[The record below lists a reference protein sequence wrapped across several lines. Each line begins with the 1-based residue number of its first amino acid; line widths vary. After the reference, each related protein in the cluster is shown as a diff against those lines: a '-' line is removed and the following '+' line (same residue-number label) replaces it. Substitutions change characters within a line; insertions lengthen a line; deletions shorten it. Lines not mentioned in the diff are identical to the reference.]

1 MMPSVER
8 AEANV
13 YETGLPYSHFRPVLV
28 HRRQLGFSS
37 PHLTLRI
44 LGWGQYLAG
53 RSHRRAYLQVLQ
65 PSRDLTGPRDG
76 EETGMEDRENIEC
89 WSPSG

>member
-13 YETGLPYSHFRPVLV
+13 YETGLPYSHLRPVLV

-44 LGWGQYLAG
+44 LRMGQISHGQTAQASLLAG
-53 RSHRRAYLQVLQ
+53 FTTE
-65 PSRDLTGPRDG
+65 SRF
-76 EETGMEDRENIEC
+76 DRTNR
-89 WSPSG
+89 W